1 MLIRGAIHQVMTRAE
16 VIDHTWTDD
25 PSSDQLVD
33 QLGQLVI
40 FHQGQV
46 TIIRPSGEEN
56 KPQNTRGSREA
67 TSPFV
72 QCPSYEDCEFWGNPL
87 KLGTSSTVGECPVGC
102 KSNYDI
108 ESSYD
113 GDLVVMII

>member
-1 MLIRGAIHQVMTRAE
+1 MLILAAIHQVMTRAE

-56 KPQNTRGSREA
+56 KPQNTRGSKEA
-67 TSPFV
+67 TPFV
-72 QCPSYEDCEFWGNPL
+72 QCPSYEDCEFG
-87 KLGTSSTVGECPVGC
+87 G
-102 KSNYDI
+102 I
-108 ESSYD
+108 H
-113 GDLVVMII
+113 

>member
-67 TSPFV
+67 TPFV

-87 KLGTSSTVGECPVGC
+87 KLVTVGECPVGC
-102 KSNYDI
+102 KSNYDN

-113 GDLVVMII
+113 GDLVVIMI